1 MATSEG
7 SRVTVTGRLSR
18 YTEAPKNRPMDLY
31 AVPVVA
37 DTTRRP
43 S

>member
-18 YTEAPKNRPMDLY
+18 YTEAPKKLTHG
-31 AVPVVA
+31 PV
-37 DTTRRP
+37 RRACRG
-43 S
+43 